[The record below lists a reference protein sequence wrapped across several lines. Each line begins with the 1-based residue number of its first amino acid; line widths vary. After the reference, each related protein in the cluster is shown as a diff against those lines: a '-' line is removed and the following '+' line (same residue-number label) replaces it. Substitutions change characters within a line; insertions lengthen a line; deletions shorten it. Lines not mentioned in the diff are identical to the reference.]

1 MGVFTSLTFVT
12 WAECAV
18 RNSTGEALPTFY
30 NCWLSIWVGWSM
42 LEVFSR
48 STSDTSVFV
57 DSLVNLTFG
66 TASDLGT
73 AINFVSI
80 AFDDFSFSSL
90 WVVDNLVAW
99 CNFFT
104 VSHISGSTDFAA
116 GGASSA
122 TTKFVDEVSSL
133 AREDLLRASDH
144 SALLDIRSAR
154 FTGRIQVLI
163 GVTNGLSVE
172 LRTALLGSWGSRKG

>member
-18 RNSTGEALPTFY
+18 SNSTGDALPSFY

-42 LEVFSR
+42 LEVFSS

-104 VSHISGSTDFAA
+104 VNHIGGSTDFAA
-116 GGASSA
+116 CGASSA
-122 TTKFVDEVSSL
+122 SIIFDEESSL
-133 AREDLLRASDH
+133 AREDLLSDTDH
-144 SALLDIRSAR
+144 SALLDIRSAS

>member
-1 MGVFTSLTFVT
+1 
-12 WAECAV
+12 
-18 RNSTGEALPTFY
+18 
-30 NCWLSIWVGWSM
+30 M
-42 LEVFSR
+42 LEVFTS

-66 TASDLGT
+66 TVCDLGT

-80 AFDDFSFSSL
+80 AFDDFSLSSL
-90 WVVDNLVAW
+90 WVVDDLVAW

-104 VSHISGSTDFAA
+104 VNHIGGSTDFTA
-116 GGASSA
+116 GGASGA
-122 TTKFVDEVSSL
+122 TIKFVGEESSL

-144 SALLDIRSAR
+144 SARLDITSAR

-172 LRTALLGSWGSRKG
+172 LCTALLGSWGSRKG